1 MITTVI
7 FDMNGVIIDDERIHE
22 LIFQDSVL
30 PYGIKIS
37 HEEYLEC
44 CAGRTDREGY
54 ESIGRKF
61 GQDLPVDEL
70 LQVKHAMY
78 REQFPK
84 YKQAYPGVLELIE
97 HLAESYQLALV
108 SSAARSEI
116 DLITSEFGINRYF
129 AFTISAEDVQRGKP
143 DPEPYR
149 KAVDWFQAS
158 PNECVVIEDS
168 VNGIRSAKS
177 AGCFCV
183 AVTNT
188 HAREELVQADL
199 IVDSFAEITDEL
211 LQSFGK

>member
-1 MITTVI
+1 
-7 FDMNGVIIDDERIHE
+7 MNGVIIDDEHIHE

-54 ESIGRKF
+54 ASIGRKF
-61 GQDLPVDEL
+61 SQDLPVDEL
-70 LQVKHAMY
+70 LRMKHAMY

-84 YKQAYPGVLELIE
+84 YKQAYLGVLELIE
-97 HLAESYQLALV
+97 RLVGKFQLALV
-108 SSAARSEI
+108 SSASRSEI
-116 DLITSEFGINRYF
+116 DLITREFGIDRF
-129 AFTISAEDVQRGKP
+129 FTFTISAEDVRKGKP
-143 DPEPYR
+143 DPEPYQ
-149 KAVDWFQAS
+149 KAVERFQVS
-158 PNECVVIEDS
+158 PSDCVVIEDS
-168 VNGIRSAKS
+168 VNGILSAKA
-177 AGCFCV
+177 AGCFCI

-188 HAREELVQADL
+188 HEREELGQADL